1 MPRSFDI
8 TAAYDSSVEVVLAA
22 FADEQY
28 WLARLAESGADE
40 AILDELAVSADGAI
54 LVRTTQVLH
63 RNKLPGVVAQFHR
76 GDLRITRREQ
86 WSAVSD
92 GTAGATVSGAIPGAP
107 VSLNGDAMLA
117 PLDVGSARLALRAS
131 VDVRVPL
138 VGSKI
143 EKMLG
148 GQLTELMQIE
158 QRFTTEWI
166 AGRR

>member
-1 MPRSFDI
+1 MTLAILADI
-8 TAAYDSSVEVVLAA
+8 GGTNTRVA
-22 FADEQY
+22 
-28 WLARLAESGADE
+28 LAEGTR
-40 AILDELAVSADGAI
+40 
-54 LVRTTQVLH
+54 VRIDSIRRFPNAEYQARGQDIAQVL
-63 RNKLPGVVAQFHR
+63 RDYLDQ
-76 GDLRITRREQ
+76 T
-86 WSAVSD
+86 
-92 GTAGATVSGAIPGAP
+92 GATVSGAIPGAP
-107 VSLNGDAMLA
+107 VSLNGDALLA
-117 PLDVGSARLALRAS
+117 PLDVGSARLVLRAS